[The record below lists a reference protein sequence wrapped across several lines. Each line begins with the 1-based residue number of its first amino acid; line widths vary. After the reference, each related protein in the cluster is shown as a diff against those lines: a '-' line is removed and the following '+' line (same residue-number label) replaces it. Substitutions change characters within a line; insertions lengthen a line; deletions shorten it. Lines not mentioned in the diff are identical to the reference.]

1 MHRLRDLVLAN
12 RPFAGAI
19 LVLALM
25 MKVVIP
31 AGFMPTVSNDQI
43 VASICSGTGR
53 MTMAMPIPGLQHGKS
68 DGSGHQDKAGQ
79 PCIFAGLSAPAFTG
93 ADPLL
98 LAITILFILVLGLRP
113 MALPNSTAPPYLR
126 PPLRGPPLY

>member
-43 VASICSGTGR
+43 VASICSGTGP

-68 DGSGHQDKAGQ
+68 DGSGHQDKAEQ
-79 PCIFAGLSAPAFTG
+79 PCIFAGLSAPALTG

-98 LAITILFILVLGLRP
+98 LAITILFILVLGLRS
-113 MALPNSTAPPYLR
+113 MALPASTAPPHLR
-126 PPLRGPPLY
+126 PPLRGPPFY